1 MQELDKIETLN
12 PEWICQPKTEGQI
25 QNGTEQNN
33 CGDCVDN
40 LFKEAQKIGAVCSE
54 QAKADTLITL
64 WKNGFTVNEGELR
77 SYTEVANQCFL
88 DSIKKGELPLELQ
101 KICDKEEVD
110 VKMDDKKDELYM
122 SPKAVFHPFSGP
134 GYRLGRR
141 KILGLNSPLIECIR
155 NRLEPASVL
164 FFESKVIVQ
173 QNGNYMF
180 KNLQQM
186 YQTYKNLTIQ
196 CNKISATPRIIS
208 KVKKKVEETE
218 KRKPTVVLNNSE
230 PITRIQIWLAD
241 GARIVQNFNI
251 SHRISHIRDFII
263 DYERH
268 QGRRPFTLTT
278 SLPFQEL
285 LNESLTLEEANLK
298 NAVVVQRLKNNIE
311 PFRSF
316 SS

>member
-1 MQELDKIETLN
+1 MDCYDNQSREDIATWKTQCHPQRWKKMQELDKIETLN

-33 CGDCVDN
+33 CDDCVDN
-40 LFKEAQKIGAVCSE
+40 LFKKAQKVGAVGSE
-54 QAKADTLITL
+54 HAKADTVITL

-77 SYTEVANQCFL
+77 SYTDVANQCFL
-88 DSIKKGELPLELQ
+88 DSIKKGQ
-101 KICDKEEVD
+101 VGF
-110 VKMDDKKDELYM
+110 V
-122 SPKAVFHPFSGP
+122 
-134 GYRLGRR
+134 
-141 KILGLNSPLIECIR
+141 LIEFAHYA
-155 NRLEPASVL
+155 L
-164 FFESKVIVQ
+164 
-173 QNGNYMF
+173 Y
-180 KNLQQM
+180 
-186 YQTYKNLTIQ
+186 
-196 CNKISATPRIIS
+196 ATPRIIS

-218 KRKPTVVLNNSE
+218 ERKPTIVLINSE

-263 DYERH
+263 DYQRH

>member
-1 MQELDKIETLN
+1 MGGKRARRAGRRGFTQSIRNSSRVAAAGFSPLERGSRWKKMQELDKIETLN

-33 CGDCVDN
+33 CDDCVDN
-40 LFKEAQKIGAVCSE
+40 LFKKAQKVGAVCSE
-54 QAKADTLITL
+54 HAKADTVITL

-77 SYTEVANQCFL
+77 SYTDVANRCFL

-110 VKMDDKKDELYM
+110 VKMDDKKDKLYT

-134 GYRLGRR
+134 GYRLGR
-141 KILGLNSPLIECIR
+141 
-155 NRLEPASVL
+155 
-164 FFESKVIVQ
+164 
-173 QNGNYMF
+173 
-180 KNLQQM
+180 
-186 YQTYKNLTIQ
+186 
-196 CNKISATPRIIS
+196 
-208 KVKKKVEETE
+208 
-218 KRKPTVVLNNSE
+218 
-230 PITRIQIWLAD
+230 
-241 GARIVQNFNI
+241 
-251 SHRISHIRDFII
+251 ISHIRDFII
-263 DYERH
+263 DYQRH

>member
-1 MQELDKIETLN
+1 MSSRFPFQCLLQSSMN
-12 PEWICQPKTEGQI
+12 WLLQLQLRICQPKTEGQI

-33 CGDCVDN
+33 CDDCVDN
-40 LFKEAQKIGAVCSE
+40 LFKKAQKVGAVCSE
-54 QAKADTLITL
+54 HAKADTVITL

-77 SYTEVANQCFL
+77 SYTDVANRCFL

-110 VKMDDKKDELYM
+110 VKMDDKKDKLYT

-134 GYRLGRR
+134 GYRLG
-141 KILGLNSPLIECIR
+141 
-155 NRLEPASVL
+155 
-164 FFESKVIVQ
+164 
-173 QNGNYMF
+173 
-180 KNLQQM
+180 
-186 YQTYKNLTIQ
+186 
-196 CNKISATPRIIS
+196 SATPRIIS

-218 KRKPTVVLNNSE
+218 ERKPTVVLINSE

-263 DYERH
+263 DYQRH

>member
-1 MQELDKIETLN
+1 MQELDKIEILN
-12 PEWICQPKTEGQI
+12 PEWICQPKTDGQI
-25 QNGTEQNN
+25 QNGTKQNN
-33 CGDCVDN
+33 CVDN
-40 LFKEAQKIGAVCSE
+40 LFEEAQKVGAVCSE
-54 QAKADTLITL
+54 QAKADTIITL
-64 WKNGFTVNEGELR
+64 WKNGFTINDGELR
-77 SYTEVANQCFL
+77 SYTDVANQRFL
-88 DSIKKGELPLELQ
+88 DSIKKGQLPLELQ

-110 VKMDDKKDELYM
+110 VKVDDKMDELYM
-122 SPKAVFHPFSGP
+122 SPKAVFHPFSGA
-134 GYRLGRR
+134 GYRLG
-141 KILGLNSPLIECIR
+141 
-155 NRLEPASVL
+155 
-164 FFESKVIVQ
+164 
-173 QNGNYMF
+173 
-180 KNLQQM
+180 
-186 YQTYKNLTIQ
+186 
-196 CNKISATPRIIS
+196 SATPRIIS
-208 KVKKKVEETE
+208 KVKKKGEETE

-263 DYERH
+263 DYQRY

-278 SLPFQEL
+278 SLPFREL